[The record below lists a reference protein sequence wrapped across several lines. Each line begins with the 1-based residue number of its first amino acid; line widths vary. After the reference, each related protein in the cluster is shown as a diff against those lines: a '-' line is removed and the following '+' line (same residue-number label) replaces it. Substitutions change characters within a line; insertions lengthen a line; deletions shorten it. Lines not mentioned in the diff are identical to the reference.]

1 MPSKYVLMAFF
12 CLMRKLITTIILVFC
27 FVGSYAQDKVK
38 FTKRNFR
45 VANIYP
51 SEFACLD
58 DALTQS
64 TFFQIEDKV
73 PVAEKNLK
81 RDFFSFQGFIK
92 EPENGKVKIFVS
104 IPLPKF
110 FMGRIDSSIL
120 AKGAKYTY
128 SPAFY
133 FKASIKVEIKCNSQ
147 TIYSNVFN
155 STERIIY
162 DGYVTKEEA
171 AKATSKIELR
181 NEYGLEIEKTIN
193 FALKNIELFL
203 NDKLRYIP
211 DHSKETFVFLTNKIH
226 PEYAKMLEFEQE
238 ITTQILKINLEKGLD
253 AVALVPHLAYLEGLL
268 TKYPEL
274 PDNTKIRFIVTNNLA
289 QVYFLL
295 ENKEKALSF
304 SELLIKND
312 MRKVWGRDLIDRT
325 NKSRFVNQ
333 KIRYHLPRF
342 VELKKLGFQM
352 EQEAIQETEDTR
364 LAFFEK
370 IERDVADLEQEK
382 ANRLQYIESTKMNRI
397 LMLDSISKQN
407 NVELFKKVIE
417 GYGGGQ
423 ILKGVEKVHVLSKLT
438 FEETNIPVYDEKWGL
453 AFTNYLLKKKNPDLF
468 YVVVN
473 QAESWQHDDRVRAEK
488 WKKMSNSDYLTI
500 LPNLDPLY
508 LLASFRL
515 DLWNNYELLAD
526 ATIDGKLCYHL
537 NYIEKTVNSNN
548 RSIPKTEHHLY
559 IDKEKNRV
567 VSSEKTE
574 FEDGKKLSFERKI
587 YQDYRELI
595 SLNSGAIPHRILY
608 QIEDF
613 YGDTFY
619 QEQIEKIE
627 INSGFASRI
636 FIKEVYSGGFK

>member
-1 MPSKYVLMAFF
+1 MAFF
-12 CLMRKLITTIILVFC
+12 CLMKKLLFTAILTFS
-27 FVGSYAQDKVK
+27 FIFTYSQDKVK
-38 FTKRNFR
+38 FTKKNFTMSS
-45 VANIYP
+45 IFP
-51 SEFACLD
+51 SEFPCLD
-58 DALTQS
+58 DILTQS
-64 TFFQIEDKV
+64 STFQVADKV
-73 PVAEKNLK
+73 PVAISNLK
-81 RDFFSFQGFIK
+81 RDYFKIDGFIK
-92 EPENGKVKIFVS
+92 DVGDNGQMKINVS
-104 IPLPKF
+104 IPSPEYLKSKVDTF
-110 FMGRIDSSIL
+110 FNKKS
-120 AKGAKYTY
+120 YN
-128 SPAFY
+128 FY
-133 FKASIKVEIKCNSQ
+133 YVPSYVFKVTIKVEIKCKSQSIYVEEFNSQ
-147 TIYSNVFN
+147 EKVRVGEFLTKDEL
-155 STERIIY
+155 ERGIH
-162 DGYVTKEEA
+162 A
-171 AKATSKIELR
+171 IEMR
-181 NEYGLEIEKTIN
+181 NEFGFEIEKAIN
-193 FALKNIELFL
+193 MSLLRIQEKL
-203 NDKLRYIP
+203 NQKLSYLTNQ
-211 DHSKETFVFLTNKIH
+211 SKETFVFLTNKEH
-226 PEYAKMLEFEQE
+226 PEYAKMLEFENE
-238 ITTQILKINLEKGLD
+238 ITAQMTKFNLEKGLD
-253 AVALVPHLAYLEGLL
+253 PMPLVPHLAYLEGLL
-268 TKYPEL
+268 TKYPES

-295 ENKEKALSF
+295 ENKDKALSF

-325 NKSRFVNQ
+325 ENSRFVNQ
-333 KIRYHLPRF
+333 KIRHHLPRF
-342 VELKKLGFQM
+342 AELKKLGFQM
-352 EQEAIQETEDTR
+352 EQEAVQEKEDTR

-370 IERDVADLEQEK
+370 IERDVADWEQEK
-382 ANRLQYIESTKMNRI
+382 ANRLKYIETAKTTRI
-397 LMLDSISKQN
+397 SMLDSVQRQN
-407 NVELFKKVIE
+407 NPELFKKLIE
-417 GYGGGQ
+417 GFGGGQ

-473 QAESWQHDDRVRAEK
+473 QAESWQHDDRVRSEK
-488 WKKMSNSDYLTI
+488 WKKMSNYDYLNV

-508 LLASFRL
+508 LLSSFRL

-537 NYIEKTVNSNN
+537 NYVEKTVNSSN

-559 IDKEKNRV
+559 IDKEKNRII
-567 VSSEKTE
+567 SSEKTE

-595 SLNSGAIPHRILY
+595 SLNSGAVPHRILY

>member
-1 MPSKYVLMAFF
+1 MK
-12 CLMRKLITTIILVFC
+12 KLITTLILVLC
-27 FVGSYAQDKVK
+27 FMGSYAQDKVK
-38 FTKRNFR
+38 FTKKNFR

-92 EPENGKVKIFVS
+92 EPENGKIKIFVS

-110 FMGRIDSSIL
+110 FMGKIDSSIL
-120 AKGAKYTY
+120 AKGLRYTY
-128 SPAFY
+128 APVFY
-133 FKASIKVEIKCNSQ
+133 FKVSIKVEIKCNTQ

-155 STERIIY
+155 STERIVY

-203 NDKLRYIP
+203 NDKIRYIP
-211 DHSKETFVFLTNKIH
+211 DYSKETFVFLTNKEH
-226 PEYAKMLEFEQE
+226 PEYAKMLEFENE
-238 ITTQILKINLEKGLD
+238 ITNQISKINLEKGLD
-253 AVALVPHLAYLEGLL
+253 NMALVPHLAYLEGLL
-268 TKYPEL
+268 TKYPES

-295 ENKEKALSF
+295 ENREKALSF
-304 SELLIKND
+304 CELLIKND

-325 NKSRFVNQ
+325 NKSRFIDQ
-333 KIRYHLPRF
+333 KIRHHLPRF

-352 EQEAIQETEDTR
+352 EQEAIQEKEDTR

-370 IERDVADLEQEK
+370 IERDIVDWEQEK
-382 ANRLQYIESTKMNRI
+382 ANRLKFIETTKTNRI
-397 LMLDSISKQN
+397 SMLDSVQKQN
-407 NVELFKKVIE
+407 NPELLKKVID
-417 GYGGGQ
+417 GFGSGQ

-438 FEETNIPVYDEKWGL
+438 FEESNIPVYDEKWGL
-453 AFTNYLLKKKNPDLF
+453 SFTNYLLKKKNPDLF

-488 WKKMSNSDYLTI
+488 
-500 LPNLDPLY
+500 
-508 LLASFRL
+508 
-515 DLWNNYELLAD
+515 
-526 ATIDGKLCYHL
+526 
-537 NYIEKTVNSNN
+537 
-548 RSIPKTEHHLY
+548 
-559 IDKEKNRV
+559 
-567 VSSEKTE
+567 
-574 FEDGKKLSFERKI
+574 
-587 YQDYRELI
+587 
-595 SLNSGAIPHRILY
+595 
-608 QIEDF
+608 
-613 YGDTFY
+613 
-619 QEQIEKIE
+619 
-627 INSGFASRI
+627 
-636 FIKEVYSGGFK
+636 